1 MEACNSA
8 SVMGGRAGSSPMVH
22 KAHTFLMCLLVRD
35 VKVGKILRHGGQK
48 AGRVSNYNTNHDR
61 SDLTNQEQIF
71 ILYTAFL
78 VATSIAWVLIFCGYL
93 YVNKFFFPV
102 TKTKHY

>member
-48 AGRVSNYNTNHDR
+48 AGRVSNY
-61 SDLTNQEQIF
+61 
-71 ILYTAFL
+71 ILIMTGVIL
-78 VATSIAWVLIFCGYL
+78 PTKS
-93 YVNKFFFPV
+93 KFS
-102 TKTKHY
+102 YYILLSW